1 MMSSNAYFDVVA
13 SEWDRMRSSFFSH
26 AVRDKALTVV
36 PLEPGTWAGD
46 VGAGTGFI
54 TEGLLAHGVK
64 VIAVDPSEDMLEQMR
79 AKFGEGVGVV
89 YRTGTAEQ
97 LPIDDACLDAVF
109 ANMYLHHVE
118 APGVAIQ
125 DMTRVLKPGGRLVI
139 TDLDEHTYEFLR
151 REHHDRWLGFKRSD
165 VRQWFEQAGLEEVVV
180 DCVGQDCC
188 AASTQGEQ
196 AAISI
201 FIASGRKPCTSCQPA

>member
-1 MMSSNAYFDVVA
+1 MSSNAYFDAVA
-13 SEWDRMRSSFFSH
+13 SAWDQMRSRFFSPV
-26 AVRDKALTVV
+26 VREKALTVAA
-36 PLEPGTWAGD
+36 LKPGAWAGD
-46 VGAGTGFI
+46 IGAGTGFI

-64 VIAVDPSEDMLEQMR
+64 VIAVDLSEDMLAQMR
-79 AKFGEGVGVV
+79 AKFGEGVGIV

-109 ANMYLHHVE
+109 ANMCLHHVD

-139 TDLDEHTYEFLR
+139 TDLDEHPYEFLR

-165 VRQWFEQAGLEEVVV
+165 VRHWFEQAGLEAVVV
-180 DCVGQDCC
+180 DGVGHDCC
-188 AASTQGEQ
+188 AASTDGEQ

-201 FIASGRKPCTSCQPA
+201 FIASGRKPCASQPA